1 MWQAM
6 SARAIA
12 EASVRRQVLSSVVID
27 ADIMHHI
34 TSHLSLQNDT
44 PPPPLVSIT
53 VLFAVERQ
61 SRAGG
66 GIL

>member
-1 MWQAM
+1 M

-34 TSHLSLQNDT
+34 SSHHISPYRT
-44 PPPPLVSIT
+44 IPPPPPLVSIT